1 MISKED
7 IFGFS
12 PCVAASHEMVDT
24 LFAGR
29 ELLAASDVLAS
40 TLENEHKLWLL
51 LRPELI
57 PEDQLAKIRAD
68 FIGLI
73 NQDWLVKLCETCPAY
88 ETIGRVARCF
98 DRPCIETYAELIQIV
113 ERYIA

>member
-7 IFGFS
+7 VFGFS
-12 PCVAASHEMVDT
+12 PCAAASHEMVDA

-29 ELLAASDVLAS
+29 ELIAASDVLAS
-40 TLENEHKLWLL
+40 TLEDEHKLWLL

-57 PEDQLAKIRAD
+57 SEQHLSEIRAD
-68 FIGLI
+68 FIALI
-73 NQDWLVKLCETCPAY
+73 DQDWLVKLCETCPAY

-98 DRPCIETYAELIQIV
+98 DRPYIETYAELIQVV
-113 ERYIA
+113 EKYIA

>member
-7 IFGFS
+7 VFRFS
-12 PCVAASHEMVDT
+12 PCAAASHDMVDA

-29 ELLAASDVLAS
+29 ELIDASDVLAS

-57 PEDQLAKIRAD
+57 SEDQLAKIRAD
-68 FIGLI
+68 FIALI
-73 NQDWLVKLCETCPAY
+73 DQEWLVKLCETCPAY

-98 DRPCIETYAELIQIV
+98 DRPYIETYAELMQIV
-113 ERYIA
+113 ERHIA